1 MLNSLTNHLSIIVC
15 DRLLNNGK
23 GRTRKSL
30 TDAAKE
36 ERSKFTMKV
45 VKFSQSGHG

>member
-1 MLNSLTNHLSIIVC
+1 ML
-15 DRLLNNGK
+15 K

-30 TDAAKE
+30 TDTAKEE